1 MGKFVLRNVRLFAG
15 GADLTSV
22 NNSVELASEVE
33 EKETT
38 NFGDY
43 DPATDKTWKS
53 VRGGLASTSL
63 SAKGQWEAGDLSKVD
78 DSTWSGMGIVD
89 AWTACPHTAAD
100 GALAWVLKALR
111 SSYKLGD
118 EVGEVAP
125 WEAEAMGSAPLA
137 RGLVAHPPG
146 TARTVDGTGTAYE
159 LGAVTSAQSL
169 YANLHILSVAGTST
183 PTITVRVESDDNSG
197 FTSATTR
204 LTFAAA
210 TAIGGQALSVAGPIT
225 DTWWRM
231 AWVITGVTPSFLLA
245 SSFGIA

>member
-1 MGKFVLRNVRLFAG
+1 MGKFILRNVRLFAG

-43 DPATDKTWKS
+43 DPTSDKTWKS
-53 VRGGLASTSL
+53 VLGGLASTSL
-63 SAKGQWEAGDLSKVD
+63 SAKGQWEAGDAGKVD
-78 DSTWSGMGIVD
+78 DSTWSGMGAVD
-89 AWTACPHTAAD
+89 GFTACPHTAAD
-100 GALAWVLKALR
+100 GALAWVVKALR
-111 SSYKLGD
+111 SSYKLGG
-118 EVGEVAP
+118 EVGDVAP
-125 WEAEAMGSAPLA
+125 WEAEAVGSAPLA

-146 TARTVDGTGTAYE
+146 TARIASGTGTGRE

-169 YANLHILSVAGTST
+169 YANLHVLSVAGTST

-204 LTFAAA
+204 LTFSAA
-210 TAIGGQALSVAGPIT
+210 TARGGQSLSVAGSIT

-231 AWVITGVTPSFLLA
+231 AWTITGTDPSFLLLA
-245 SSFGIA
+245 SFGIA

>member
-1 MGKFVLRNVRLFAG
+1 MGKFILRNCRLFAS

-22 NNSVELASEVE
+22 NNSVELSSEVE

-43 DPATDKTWKS
+43 DSATDKTWKS
-53 VRGGLASTSL
+53 VLGGLASTSL
-63 SAKGQWEAGDLSKVD
+63 SAKGQWEAGDASKVD
-78 DSTWSGMGIVD
+78 DSTWSGMGAVEGF
-89 AWTACPHTAAD
+89 TACPHTAAD
-100 GALAWVLKALR
+100 GALAWVVKALR

-125 WEAEAMGSAPLA
+125 WEAEAVGSAPLA

-146 TARTVDGTGTAYE
+146 TARTASGTGTGYE

-169 YANLHILSVAGTST
+169 YANLHVLSVAGTST

-210 TAIGGQALSVAGPIT
+210 TAIGGQSLSVAGPIT
-225 DTWWRM
+225 DTWWRV

>member
-1 MGKFVLRNVRLFAG
+1 MAKFILRNVRLFAG

-43 DPATDKTWKS
+43 DSATDKTWKS
-53 VRGGLASTSL
+53 VQGGLASTSL
-63 SAKGQWEAGDLSKVD
+63 SGKGQWEAGDAGKVD
-78 DSTWSGMGIVD
+78 DAMWAGMGLVD

-100 GALAWVLKALR
+100 GALAWVLKAMQ

-137 RGLVAHPPG
+137 RGVVAHPPG
-146 TARTVDGTGTAYE
+146 TARIADGTGTAYE
-159 LGAVTSAQSL
+159 LGAVTAAQSL
-169 YANLHILSVAGTST
+169 YANLHVLSVAGTST
-183 PTITVRVESDDNSG
+183 PTITVRVESDDTSG

-210 TAIGGQALSVAGPIT
+210 TARDGQALSVAGAIT
-225 DTWWRM
+225 DTWWRA
-231 AWVITGVTPSFLLA
+231 AWTITGSSPSFLALVSLGVA
-245 SSFGIA
+245 